1 MTREEGVEAFAWVS
15 LNSGSLGR
23 FSSIAFG
30 FRVTISSRHWGGVL
44 AGLRGLWSFVGPVGV
59 IIVSWDCGG
68 WFSGEGGDGFEGVD
82 GEGVEEFVGDY
93 EGAFVFFCCFWDVLV
108 DDLFFWLI

>member
-30 FRVTISSRHWGGVL
+30 FRVTISSRHWGVL

-68 WFSGEGGDGFEGVD
+68 WFSGEGGTDSKAWMGRASKNSWAIMKGLLSSSV
-82 GEGVEEFVGDY
+82 
-93 EGAFVFFCCFWDVLV
+93 VFGMC
-108 DDLFFWLI
+108 